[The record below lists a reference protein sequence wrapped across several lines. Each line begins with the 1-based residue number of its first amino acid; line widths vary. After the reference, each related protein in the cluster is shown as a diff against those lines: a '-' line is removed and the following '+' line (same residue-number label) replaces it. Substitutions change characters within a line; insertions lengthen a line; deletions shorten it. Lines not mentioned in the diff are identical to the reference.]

1 MLRNTVFSPSWWV
14 STFLSTIV
22 TMCFIVLI
30 KKLTANIPG
39 VKTITEQVQN
49 LKKKKQIF
57 IE

>member
-39 VKTITEQVQN
+39 VKTITEQV
-49 LKKKKQIF
+49 
-57 IE
+57 